1 MKKKQKS
8 KKNIF
13 PILLISS
20 FAAFTLSQLVVNS
33 VLTPLGVQLEK
44 LNTEKEYL
52 LEENRDISEEIAKSS
67 SIRVIEQLSQ
77 KKLKLSQEIEQSY
90 IYIEVPT
97 LVANK

>member
-1 MKKKQKS
+1 MKNKEKN

-13 PILLISS
+13 RIMLLFS
-20 FAAFTLSQLVVNS
+20 FVAFTLSQLVVNS

-67 SIRVIEQLSQ
+67 SIKVIEQLSQ
-77 KKLKLSQEIEQSY
+77 KKLKLSQDIEQSY
-90 IYIEVPT
+90 IYIEDPT